1 MLADVVYG
9 KHIMMDFTKQ
19 ISELSILE
27 FVFYEHLPQ

>member
-9 KHIMMDFTKQ
+9 EHILIDFTKQ

-27 FVFYEHLPQ
+27 FGFDEHLPQ